1 MKVLLGNDM
10 EGFLLKACYEIFRNG
25 KNLGVKGV
33 IVFGRNAHGVRM
45 CCRFGNVLLREDE
58 ERGTSL
64 RYEFSVYFRQR
75 RGAVCNTS
83 LQLFSLE
90 MVQDVPE
97 TRARTQSQ
105 RDKVA
110 ARKEWRWNQRLACE
124 FLALGVQEFNVI
136 EHSVTAGAV
145 DTV

>member
-1 MKVLLGNDM
+1 MNCLIVKVVG
-10 EGFLLKACYEIFRNG
+10 E
-25 KNLGVKGV
+25 KG
-33 IVFGRNAHGVRM
+33 
-45 CCRFGNVLLREDE
+45 E
-58 ERGTSL
+58 ERRTSL

-83 LQLFSLE
+83 LELFSLE
-90 MVQDVPE
+90 MVQDFPE
-97 TRARTQSQ
+97 TWPRLQSQ

-136 EHSVTAGAV
+136 EHSVTASAV